1 MDKPS
6 VMSGAFN
13 GGINPLA
20 DCEIVT
26 AENISE
32 FIDTSALLPT
42 VEAGEYL
49 FR

>member
-32 FIDTSALLPT
+32 LIDTSALLPT